1 MAVVLMKVR
10 DKDET
15 VLIPPGAI
23 KKVYQKKDKPGKL
36 FIKTDEK
43 EYETDGALDAFYNY
57 INAER

>member
-23 KKVYQKKDKPGKL
+23 KKVFMKKDAPGKL
-36 FIKTDEK
+36 FIKTEDK
-43 EYETDGALDAFYNY
+43 EYETEGNLEAFYNY